1 MSEYG
6 NETHS
11 CQSVGMRHTHV
22 SLGMRQLYSLP
33 LVSFM
38 CDWSVSRYYLG
49 QRSNILLVD
58 PEIMKQIAV
67 KEFNSFVE
75 REVTGLASFPGLPLF
90 HSLVYIQYCSVYEC
104 KLKNKNGG
112 GLGMRL

>member
-1 MSEYG
+1 MSESG
-6 NETHS
+6 NET
-11 CQSVGMRHTHV
+11 M
-22 SLGMRQLYSLP
+22 
-33 LVSFM
+33 SFM

-75 REVTGLASFPGLPLF
+75 REVTGLASFPGLPLSSF
-90 HSLVYIQYCSVYEC
+90 SFFGLHSVLFSIRMQTEEQKWGRPGNEAITGHILCF
-104 KLKNKNGG
+104 
-112 GLGMRL
+112 